1 MGDDAEKT
9 EEPTDKKIEDARKEG
24 NVAKSQDVAALIT
37 LCVGFGFALFW
48 VFFIHERITHLY
60 EYYQSLIGN
69 ELHKKLLYK
78 IAIKTFLEL
87 LLMVLPLAIAVAI
100 AGVIANVMQ
109 IGFNFTLKP
118 IMPNFGKINPLKG
131 IKNLISMK
139 KLIELVKIVLKVAVV
154 FGIVGF
160 FINSFLPEL
169 KHLSIIPLI
178 KQIAWLRDK
187 IVILFAAVIC
197 SFLVFAI
204 LDFFIVRFQYFK
216 GLRMS
221 KQEIKDEYKQMEGDP
236 QVKAKIRQ
244 IQMQAARNRMMQDVP
259 NADVVITNP
268 THYSIAL
275 AYDKSKHKAPVV
287 LAKGV
292 DNIAFRIREIAKEH
306 NIPIYEQRELARSL
320 YKICEVGDEIPVE
333 LYQATAKVL
342 SVIATMNNKQAR

>member
-1 MGDDAEKT
+1 MMADDAEKT

-48 VFFIHERITHLY
+48 VYFLHERITALY
-60 EYYQSLIGN
+60 IYYQSLIGSEIDN
-69 ELHKKLLYK
+69 KLLYK
-78 IAIKTFLEL
+78 IGIKTLLEL
-87 LLMVLPLAIAVAI
+87 TLMVLPLAIAIAI
-100 AGVIANVMQ
+100 AGIIANVMQ

-118 IMPNFGKINPLKG
+118 IMPNFGKINPIKG
-131 IKNLISMK
+131 IKNIISMK
-139 KLIELVKIVLKVAVV
+139 KLIELVKIILKVSVI
-154 FGIVGF
+154 FGIVGY
-160 FINSFLPEL
+160 FIYSFLPGL
-169 KHLSIIPLI
+169 SHLAILPLI
-178 KQIAWLRDK
+178 KQMEWLRDK
-187 IVILFAAVIC
+187 IIILFAAVIC
-197 SFLVFAI
+197 SFLVFGI
-204 LDFFIVRFQYFK
+204 LDIFIVRFQYFK

-268 THYSIAL
+268 THYSIAI
-275 AYDKSKHKAPVV
+275 AYDRTKHKAPVV

-292 DNIAFRIREIAKEH
+292 DNIAFKIREIAQKH
-306 NIPIYEQRELARSL
+306 DIPIYEQRELARSL

-333 LYQATAKVL
+333 LYKATAEVL
-342 SVIATMNNKQAR
+342 GVIARMSRR

>member
-1 MGDDAEKT
+1 MADDAEKT

-24 NVAKSQDVAALIT
+24 NVAKSQDVAALVT

-48 VFFIHERITHLY
+48 VYFLHERITALY
-60 EYYQSLIGN
+60 VYYQSLIGS
-69 ELHKKLLYK
+69 EIDRKLFYK
-78 IAIKTFLEL
+78 IGIKTLLEL
-87 LLMVLPLAIAVAI
+87 TLMVLPLAIAIAI

-131 IKNLISMK
+131 IKNIISMK
-139 KLIELVKIVLKVAVV
+139 KLVELVKIILKVSVV
-154 FGIVGF
+154 FGIVGY
-160 FINSFLPEL
+160 FIYSFLPGL
-169 KHLSIIPLI
+169 SHLAILPLI
-178 KQIAWLRDK
+178 KQMAWLRDK
-187 IVILFAAVIC
+187 IIILFGAVIC
-197 SFLVFAI
+197 SFLVFGI
-204 LDFFIVRFQYFK
+204 LDIFIVRFQYFK

-275 AYDKSKHKAPVV
+275 AYDKTKHKAPVV

-292 DNIAFRIREIAKEH
+292 DNIAFKIREIAREH

-333 LYQATAKVL
+333 LYKATAEVL
-342 SVIATMNNKQAR
+342 RIIANMNR